1 MRRAAPLVLLVALA
15 ALLGWYV
22 IYARRVVHA
31 LRQDAATESV
41 MYARVWRA
49 LSDTT
54 EESSAAA
61 LLDLSSRI
69 VAKGVPVIVLGA
81 DGTPTAYDNLDVDS
95 PSPDVLR
102 ELARKMDAE
111 NPPVLLEGGS
121 SVHYGNTLLVRGLRV
136 IPLVQAGLIGLLG
149 LAALVAL
156 RARGRAER
164 ERTWA
169 GMAREAAHQLG
180 TPLTSLSG
188 WVELLGE
195 RDHADPLLRDA
206 LVHIHGDL
214 ERLDRV
220 AHRFERIGAPPR
232 REAVDID
239 ALCARL
245 ASYFRARAP
254 RLSRAVEV
262 RYQRPGEPVTVHGDA
277 VLLEW
282 ALESLLKNAL
292 DALAGRGGVVTISL
306 DPLPEGGARV
316 RVADDG
322 PGIPRENRARIFEAG
337 FSTKDHGWGIGL
349 SLAQRIVEENHHGRL
364 LLVPTDRG
372 ATFDVILP

>member
-1 MRRAAPLVLLVALA
+1 MRRAAPVVLLLALA

-22 IYARRVVHA
+22 IYARRVVQA
-31 LRQDAATESV
+31 LRADAATESV
-41 MYARVWRA
+41 MYARVWQA

-61 LLDLSSRI
+61 LLDLSSHI
-69 VAKGVPVIVLGA
+69 VAKGVPIIILDT
-81 DGTPTAYDNLDVDS
+81 DGTPTAWDNLAVEAPTDHQLREVARAMDVD
-95 PSPDVLR
+95 
-102 ELARKMDAE
+102 

-121 SVHYGNTLLVRGLRV
+121 SVHYGNTLLVRGLRIV
-136 IPLVQAGLIGLLG
+136 PLVQAGLIGLLG
-149 LAALVAL
+149 VAGVIAF

-195 RDHADPLLRDA
+195 RDTDPLLRDA
-206 LVHIHGDL
+206 LIHIHGDL

-232 REAVDID
+232 LEPVDI
-239 ALCARL
+239 AAVCERL

-254 RLSRAVEV
+254 KLSRAVDV
-262 RYQRPGEPVTVHGDA
+262 RYVPPPESVEVHGDP

-282 ALESLLKNAL
+282 ALESLLKNSL
-292 DALAGRGGVVTISL
+292 DALAGRGGVVTVSL
-306 DPLPEGGARV
+306 QPLPEGGARV

-322 PGIPRENRARIFEAG
+322 PGIPREQRTRIFEAG
-337 FSTKDHGWGIGL
+337 FSTKEHGWGIGL

-364 LLVPTDRG
+364 VLVPGDRG

>member
-1 MRRAAPLVLLVALA
+1 MRRAAPVVLLLALA

-22 IYARRVVHA
+22 IYARRVVQA
-31 LRQDAATESV
+31 LRRDAATESV

-61 LLDLSSRI
+61 LLDLSSHI
-69 VAKGVPVIVLGA
+69 VAKGVPIILLDAAGK
-81 DGTPTAYDNLDVDS
+81 PTAWDNLGVDS
-95 PSPDVLR
+95 LTPEALR

-111 NPPVLLEGGS
+111 NPPVELEGGS
-121 SVHYGNTLLVRGLRV
+121 SVHYGNTLLVRGLRIV
-136 IPLVQAGLIGLLG
+136 PLVQAGLIGLLG
-149 LAALVAL
+149 VAALVAL

-195 RDHADPLLRDA
+195 RDPDPLLRDA

-232 REAVDID
+232 LEPVDVA

-245 ASYFRARAP
+245 AAYFRARAP
-254 RLSRAVEV
+254 KLSRAVEV
-262 RYQRPGEPVTVHGDA
+262 RYEPPEEPVEVNGDA

-292 DALAGRGGVVTISL
+292 DALAGRGGTVVLSL
-306 DPLPEGGARV
+306 HALPEGGARV

-322 PGIPRENRARIFEAG
+322 PGIPRDHRPRIFEAG

-349 SLAQRIVEENHHGRL
+349 SLAQRIVEENHHGEL

>member
-1 MRRAAPLVLLVALA
+1 MRRVAPIVLLVALA

-22 IYARRVVHA
+22 IYARRVVQA
-31 LRQDAATESV
+31 LRLDAATESV
-41 MYARVWRA
+41 MYARVWQA

-54 EESSAAA
+54 EESAVAA
-61 LLDLSSRI
+61 LLDLSSHI
-69 VAKGVPVIVLGA
+69 VAKGVPIIILDA
-81 DGTPTAYDNLDVDS
+81 DGTPTAWDNLGVEAPTDHR
-95 PSPDVLR
+95 LR
-102 ELARKMDAE
+102 AMARAMDID
-111 NPPVLLEGGS
+111 NPPVMLEGGS
-121 SVHYGNTLLVRGLRV
+121 SVHYGNTLLVRGLRIV
-136 IPLVQAGLIGLLG
+136 PLVQAALIGLLG
-149 LAALVAL
+149 MAGVIAL

-195 RDHADPLLRDA
+195 RDSDPLLRDA
-206 LVHIHGDL
+206 LIHIHGDL

-232 REAVDID
+232 LEPVDI
-239 ALCARL
+239 AAVCERL

-254 RLSRAVEV
+254 KLNRAVDV
-262 RYQRPGEPVTVHGDA
+262 RYLPPPEPLEVHGDP

-306 DPLPEGGARV
+306 QPMPEGGARV

-322 PGIPRENRARIFEAG
+322 PGIPREQRTRIFEAG
-337 FSTKDHGWGIGL
+337 FSTKEHGWGIGL
-349 SLAQRIVEENHHGRL
+349 SLAQRIVEENHHGQ
-364 LLVPTDRG
+364 LVLAPSDRG